1 MSFYEEFDY
10 HLSPSEQ
17 SQVEKCVPMHQAKIH
32 LAFRANIKID
42 DKIINKGAVALS
54 EHMITICAPGFLRK
68 TLKLY
73 ETFHLFDIKSVVTV
87 SNEEVKMKIK
97 DQTINIVTPTCM
109 RFVRN
114 TLRNF
119 ILSNPSLP
127 ANLRF
132 HFKCHDASFFPPFNP
147 QLSPSQIFQFTYN
160 AFCSYY
166 DTTYYH
172 DIPMYY
178 HKLLSTGTCVFDL
191 TKLPIKVLECGLGD
205 AAEIKPITKALL
217 YSPFIFGF
225 SCAHFARPD
234 IISAISP
241 LVRINQ
247 ALKMIR
253 IVDAGA
259 VRGAIDIAN
268 AMVKSE
274 SQQIIYWDFSDNQ
287 LEDMQAFVHA
297 LGEYEAEVQAVILN
311 NCGMTDLT
319 VATLF
324 ESLTENESMHFIEQ
338 LSILG
343 SRVIESNCELFC
355 NLLETIA
362 ESTEEDGDAGISLKV
377 LALSNVEDPSSI
389 VATLKQVNTQLITF
403 KLHDTILSNKAV
415 SILCDFLRSQKR
427 LKTLS
432 LDGCTIDPERI
443 IQIIATIGVSQDI
456 NSINLSLG
464 RMKLYD
470 SSFDIVL
477 QALLDHLPLKLFS
490 LGLDGNKMTVNNLRS
505 LCERIH
511 LLTQLKSL
519 SLSQN
524 FTSSMKDVSYELCQ
538 VLKAPVLEEL
548 IIRGDDY
555 YKLKTELIQLI
566 CSLQTAKT
574 ITSID
579 FSNNSIGDIGLKT
592 LSNLVIA
599 SLQIKQ
605 IAADGSDPTS
615 FDAIDKFLYI
625 LETDAEL
632 IGAPLPVE
640 DVYTQVAEKDEK
652 TQQRLIE
659 NVTTH
664 QMRLQDAL
672 MKNRARAGIHSDL
685 SLLKDPILDDLLDE
699 ATLQMQALLQNCN
712 LTQHLAITEIVG
724 LPLPFERPP
733 THPTSTCKPADND
746 SQGDDY
752 VDPVLMSQISE
763 KKDDITSQLQTL
775 QFNSLLIRR
784 PNAAQRLANKAAL
797 FIKPSTFDPDNPENE
812 SSDYDEEEDEEEEE
826 EEPTEQSSEKTTKT
840 KKGHRLLP
848 SKIEMLAPVEFDIE
862 NAPDPSHESEFDEP
876 DLKSPLV

>member
-1 MSFYEEFDY
+1 MNLYSQFDY
-10 HLSPSEQ
+10 HLTPAEQ

-32 LAFRANIKID
+32 LAFRANIQIGE
-42 DKIINKGAVALS
+42 KIINQGAVALS

-97 DQTINIVTPTCM
+97 DQTIQIVTPTCM

-119 ILSNPSLP
+119 ILSYPSLP

-178 HKLLSTGTCVFDL
+178 HKLLQTGTCVFDL

-205 AAEIKPITKALL
+205 SAEIKPITKALL

-241 LVRINQ
+241 LVRVNQ
-247 ALKMIR
+247 ALKMVR

-268 AMVKSE
+268 AMVQSE
-274 SQQIIYWDFSDNQ
+274 NQQIIYWDFSDNK
-287 LEDMQAFVHA
+287 LEDMQAFAHA

-311 NCGMTDLT
+311 NCDMTDIT

-324 ESLTENESMHFIEQ
+324 ESLSENDNMHFIEQ

-343 SRVIESNCELFC
+343 SRVIQSNCELFC
-355 NLLETIA
+355 NLLEAIA
-362 ESTEEDGDAGISLKV
+362 DSTEEDEEGGISLKV
-377 LALSNVEDPSSI
+377 LALSNVEDPNSVIS
-389 VATLKQVNTQLITF
+389 TLKHVDAQLITF
-403 KLHDTILSNKAV
+403 KLHDTILSNEAV
-415 SILCDFLRSQKR
+415 SILCNFLSSQKR
-427 LKTLS
+427 LTTFS
-432 LDGCTIDPERI
+432 LDGCTIDPERVV
-443 IQIIATIGVSQDI
+443 QIIATLGVSP
-456 NSINLSLG
+456 SISQLNLSLG

-470 SSFDIVL
+470 TSFDIVI
-477 QALLDHLPLKLFS
+477 QSIIDHLPLRLVS
-490 LGLDGNKMTVNNLRS
+490 LNLDANKMTVANLRS
-505 LCERIH
+505 FCERIH
-511 LLTQLKSL
+511 MLTQLKSL

-538 VLKAPVLEEL
+538 LTRAPSLEEL
-548 IIRGDDY
+548 IIRGNEL
-555 YKLKTELIQLI
+555 YKLRSELVQLI

-574 ITSID
+574 LNSLDIS
-579 FSNNSIGDIGLKT
+579 FNSIGDVGLQT
-592 LSNLVIA
+592 LSNLVI
-599 SLQIKQ
+599 SSIKLKQ
-605 IAADGSDPTS
+605 VAADGSDPSS
-615 FDAIDKFLYI
+615 FDSIDKFLYI

-632 IGAPLPVE
+632 VGAPLPVE
-640 DVYTQVAEKDEK
+640 DVYTQVAEKDDK
-652 TQQRLIE
+652 LQQRLIE
-659 NVTTH
+659 TVTTH
-664 QMRLQDAL
+664 QMRLEDTL
-672 MKNRARAGIHSDL
+672 MKNRARVGIHSDL
-685 SLLKDPILDDLLDE
+685 SLLKDPILDDILDE

-733 THPTSTCKPADND
+733 THPTSPCKPAEND
-746 SQGDDY
+746 SQGDGY

-763 KKDDITSQLQTL
+763 KKDDITQQLQTL

-784 PNAAQRLANKAAL
+784 PNAAQRLANKAAV
-797 FIKPSTFDPDNPENE
+797 FIKPSTFDQDDDEE
-812 SSDYDEEEDEEEEE
+812 SSSDYEEEEE
-826 EEPTEQSSEKTTKT
+826 EEEDQTAEQSSSEKKPAKT
-840 KKGHRLLP
+840 KKGHLLLP
-848 SKIEMLAPVEFDIE
+848 SKIEMLSPVQFDIE
-862 NAPDPSHESEFDEP
+862 NAPDLGHDSEIEEP
-876 DLKSPLV
+876 DIKSPLV